1 MKGFRQRVLS
11 RSKDPNKT
19 KSKKGESSKDGTS
32 SPSQSNSQGAGQ
44 SPAVTTSS
52 SSTTLNDLRNKPLP
66 PNDGTSSS
74 GVVEQPPLNP
84 AALGA
89 MSAPDRF
96 NTGGG
101 SPSPRTPNRHGALP
115 PSVVI
120 SPSAPH
126 IPPPGAAETM
136 PHDLAP
142 PKAGA
147 KSSMFDRLQTTPKDV
162 PEGIRTPK
170 RQHSSR
176 FDISPLRELE
186 KLPGFQEVPP
196 NRRQDLFMQKID
208 QCNVIFD
215 FNDASADMKSKEIKR
230 LALHELL
237 DYVANNRQVITEAM
251 YPKVVEMFSKN
262 LFRPI
267 PPPMNPQGEAFDPEE
282 DEPVLEVAWPHIQVV
297 YEFFLRFIESQDFNT
312 NIAKAFIDHSFV
324 LQLLELFDSEDPR
337 ERDFLKT
344 TLHRIYGKF
353 LNLRSYIRRS
363 INNTE
368 RFNGI
373 AELLEILG
381 SIINGFALPLKEEHK
396 LFLTRVLIPLHKVK
410 RLSMYH
416 PQLAYCI
423 VQFLEKDAALTEEV
437 VLGLL
442 RYWPKVNSTKEVM
455 FLNEVEDIFEVM
467 DPAEF
472 AKVQEP
478 LFHQLAKSVAS
489 PHFQVAE
496 RALYFWNN
504 EYFCNLVSDNVEI
517 ILPIMFAPL
526 YENSKG
532 HWNRTIHG
540 MVYNAMK
547 LFMEI
552 NPQLFDD
559 CSHDYTEHQ
568 NNAEAR
574 EQARGNKW
582 KALEEQAGR
591 SKTNRIAL
599 PTGSAYPS
607 RKKTTTLRED
617 DVDPMKEENQ
627 KRLDSL
633 KLQDGDRRERRPNHD
648 RQNSSNS
655 ISVLD
660 FGFDTDANRSVS
672 GTSTTAVVGLVS
684 SSTSTVPKKELYG
697 DPETSDHSFIDDQ
710 ASLLS

>member
-1 MKGFRQRVLS
+1 MKRFGAKVLS
-11 RSKDPNKT
+11 RRGDSSKS
-19 KSKKGESSKDGTS
+19 SKKNKDSKDGTA
-32 SPSQSNSQGAGQ
+32 SPNAASRDANQ
-44 SPAVTTSS
+44 SPVLTPSSS
-52 SSTTLNDLRNKPLP
+52 SSTLNDIRNKPLP
-66 PNDGTSSS
+66 PNNAVHGDHG
-74 GVVEQPPLNP
+74 
-84 AALGA
+84 ALGA
-89 MSAPDRF
+89 QTQLGPPGNPGVPDRYGSSIGPQAPGA
-96 NTGGG
+96 NGG
-101 SPSPRTPNRHGALP
+101 STPARHGQLP
-115 PSVVI
+115 PTVII

-126 IPPPGAAETM
+126 VPPPGAAETM

-142 PKAGA
+142 PKAGQ
-147 KSSMFDRLQTTPKDV
+147 KSLMYDRLHQTPKDV
-162 PEGIRTPK
+162 LEGPKTPR

-176 FDISPLRELE
+176 FDISAHRELE
-186 KLPGFQEVPP
+186 KLPGFHEVPP
-196 NRRQDLFMQKID
+196 GRREDLFMKKIE

-237 DYVANNRQVITEAM
+237 DYVANNRQVITEPM
-251 YPKVVEMFSKN
+251 YPVVVNMFAKN

-312 NIAKAFIDHSFV
+312 NIAKAYIDHSFV

-353 LNLRSYIRRS
+353 LNLRSFIRRS
-363 INNTE
+363 INNVFFQFTYETE

-410 RLSMYH
+410 SLSMYH

-423 VQFLEKDAALTEEV
+423 VQFLEKDASLTEEV

-559 CSHDYTEHQ
+559 CSHEYTEQQ
-568 NNAEAR
+568 NSAASREALR
-574 EQARGNKW
+574 ERKWAAIQEQANRR
-582 KALEEQAGR
+582 KAAMA
-591 SKTNRIAL
+591 N
-599 PTGSAYPS
+599 GSAGGSTSGPPV
-607 RKKTTTLRED
+607 RNMPNPMPRLDEVDAAED
-617 DVDPMKEENQ
+617 NQ

-633 KLQDGDRRERRPNHD
+633 KLQDGDRRDRRPGMHE
-648 RQNSSNS
+648 RQNSVGS
-655 ISVLD
+655 
-660 FGFDTDANRSVS
+660 ARS
-672 GTSTTAVVGLVS
+672 
-684 SSTSTVPKKELYG
+684 
-697 DPETSDHSFIDDQ
+697 Q
-710 ASLLS
+710 R

>member
-1 MKGFRQRVLS
+1 MKGFRQRVHEQLS
-11 RSKDPNKT
+11 RAKDPSKSS
-19 KSKKGESSKDGTS
+19 KSKNKESKDGTS
-32 SPSQSNSQGAGQ
+32 SPSQSTASRDAGQ
-44 SPAVTTSS
+44 SPVATPS
-52 SSTTLNDLRNKPLP
+52 SSTTTLSDPRNKPLP
-66 PNDGTSSS
+66 PND
-74 GVVEQPPLNP
+74 
-84 AALGA
+84 
-89 MSAPDRF
+89 DRF
-96 NTGGG
+96 NSMGTV
-101 SPSPRTPNRHGALP
+101 SPSAGGPGTPNRHGQLP
-115 PSVVI
+115 PSVII

-126 IPPPGAAETM
+126 VPPPGSAETM

-142 PKAGA
+142 PKAGQ
-147 KSSMFDRLQTTPKDV
+147 KSHMFDRLQTTPKDV

-176 FDISPLRELE
+176 FDISPQRELE
-186 KLPGFQEVPP
+186 KLPGFHEVPP

-215 FNDASADMKSKEIKR
+215 FIDASGDMKSKEIKR

-251 YPKVVEMFSKN
+251 YPRVVDMFSKN

-312 NIAKAFIDHSFV
+312 NIAKAYIDHSFV

-363 INNTE
+363 INNVFFQFVYETE

-396 LFLTRVLIPLHKVK
+396 LFLTRSLIPLHKPK
-410 RLSMYH
+410 SLSMYH

-574 EQARGNKW
+574 EQARANKW
-582 KALEEQAGR
+582 KALTEQAA
-591 SKTNRIAL
+591 NRQKL
-599 PTGSAYPS
+599 NGSARPRAVSSPS
-607 RKKTTTLRED
+607 RTKINAPLRIDE
-617 DVDPMKEENQ
+617 VDPITEDNQ

-633 KLQDGDRRERRPNHD
+633 KLQDADRRERRPAHD
-648 RQNSSNS
+648 RQNSKVLARASFVFPSLFS
-655 ISVLD
+655 ILSSRVAAASREEVVIDDGSRKSVRVPE
-660 FGFDTDANRSVS
+660 ARKV
-672 GTSTTAVVGLVS
+672 TAI
-684 SSTSTVPKKELYG
+684 
-697 DPETSDHSFIDDQ
+697 DPEVLVPH
-710 ASLLS
+710 

>member
-1 MKGFRQRVLS
+1 MKRFGARVLS
-11 RSKDPNKT
+11 RGKDSSKS
-19 KSKKGESSKDGTS
+19 SKKNKDSKDGTA
-32 SPSQSNSQGAGQ
+32 SPNAAASNQ
-44 SPAVTTSS
+44 SPVLTPS
-52 SSTTLNDLRNKPLP
+52 SSTSTLNDIRNKPLP
-66 PNDGTSSS
+66 PNNAAHPDHAALG
-74 GVVEQPPLNP
+74 GQAQPGNP
-84 AALGA
+84 AANPGA
-89 MSAPDRF
+89 QDRF
-96 NTGGG
+96 NAGGPG
-101 SPSPRTPNRHGALP
+101 QGANGAGTPARHGPLP
-115 PSVVI
+115 PTVII

-126 IPPPGAAETM
+126 VPPPGAAETM

-142 PKAGA
+142 PKAGQ
-147 KSSMFDRLQTTPKDV
+147 KSLMYDRLQQTPKDV
-162 PEGIRTPK
+162 LEGPKTPR

-176 FDISPLRELE
+176 FDISAHRELE
-186 KLPGFQEVPP
+186 KLPGFHEVPP
-196 NRRQDLFMQKID
+196 GRREDLFMKKIE

-215 FNDASADMKSKEIKR
+215 FNDASADMKPKEIKR

-237 DYVANNRQVITEAM
+237 DYVANNRQVITEPM
-251 YPKVVEMFSKN
+251 YPVVVGMFAKN

-312 NIAKAFIDHSFV
+312 NIAKAYIDHSFV

-353 LNLRSYIRRS
+353 LNLRSFIRRS
-363 INNTE
+363 INNVFFQFTYETE

-396 LFLTRVLIPLHKVK
+396 LFLTRVLIPMHKVK
-410 RLSMYH
+410 SLSMYH

-423 VQFLEKDAALTEEV
+423 VQFLEKDASLTEEV

-442 RYWPKVNSTKEVM
+442 RFWPKVNSTKEVM

-559 CSHDYTEHQ
+559 CSHEYTEQQ
-568 NNAEAR
+568 NSAASREALRQRKWAAIQDQANRRNGVNGNGNANPAAGAPAGGALASAQWVAGSGLPRVDEAD
-574 EQARGNKW
+574 A
-582 KALEEQAGR
+582 A
-591 SKTNRIAL
+591 
-599 PTGSAYPS
+599 
-607 RKKTTTLRED
+607 ED
-617 DVDPMKEENQ
+617 NQ
-627 KRLDSL
+627 KRLNSL
-633 KLQDGDRRERRPNHD
+633 KLQDGDRAGRRPDMHD
-648 RQNSSNS
+648 RQNSVGS
-655 ISVLD
+655 
-660 FGFDTDANRSVS
+660 ARSR
-672 GTSTTAVVGLVS
+672 
-684 SSTSTVPKKELYG
+684 
-697 DPETSDHSFIDDQ
+697 
-710 ASLLS
+710 

>member
-1 MKGFRQRVLS
+1 MQNYAAKS
-11 RSKDPNKT
+11 
-19 KSKKGESSKDGTS
+19 SKKNKDSKDGTS
-32 SPSQSNSQGAGQ
+32 SPSSRDSNQ
-44 SPAVTTSS
+44 SPNLTPS
-52 SSTTLNDLRNKPLP
+52 SSTSTLNDLRNKPLP
-66 PNDGTSSS
+66 QNTGHGGDHGGANQPS
-74 GVVEQPPLNP
+74 G
-84 AALGA
+84 
-89 MSAPDRF
+89 S
-96 NTGGG
+96 GGG
-101 SPSPRTPNRHGALP
+101 SQQSLADRFASLGSSASPNGANAAGRGP
-115 PSVVI
+115 PTVVI
-120 SPSAPH
+120 SPTPGH
-126 IPPPGAAETM
+126 VPPPGATETM
-136 PHDLAP
+136 PHELAP
-142 PKAGA
+142 PKAGQ
-147 KSSMFDRLQTTPKDV
+147 KSLMINRMDNRDAI
-162 PEGIRTPK
+162 PEGLRTPK

-176 FDISPLRELE
+176 FDISAHRELE
-186 KLPGFQEVPP
+186 KLPGFHEVPP
-196 NRRQDLFMQKID
+196 NRRQELFMQKID

-215 FNDASADMKSKEIKR
+215 FNDASGDMKAKEIKR

-237 DYVANNRQVITEAM
+237 DYVANNRQVITEPM
-251 YPKVVEMFSKN
+251 YPRVVDMFSKN

-267 PPPMNPQGEAFDPEE
+267 PPPLNPQGEAFDPEE

-312 NIAKAFIDHSFV
+312 NIAKAYIDHSFV
-324 LQLLELFDSEDPR
+324 LQLLDLFDSEDPR

-353 LNLRSYIRRS
+353 LNLRSFIRRS
-363 INNTE
+363 INNVFFQFTYETE

-396 LFLTRVLIPLHKVK
+396 IFLTRVLLPLHKPK
-410 RLSMYH
+410 SLSMYH

-423 VQFLEKDAALTEEV
+423 VQFLEKDASLTEDV

-559 CSHDYTEHQ
+559 CSHDYTEQQ
-568 NNAEAR
+568 NSAAAR
-574 EQARGNKW
+574 EA
-582 KALEEQAGR
+582 
-591 SKTNRIAL
+591 
-599 PTGSAYPS
+599 
-607 RKKTTTLRED
+607 LRERKWAALAQQAD
-617 DVDPMKEENQ
+617 ERRAAMGLSPAAQPGRAQGGNLPPLAEVDPAAEDNQ

-633 KLQDGDRRERRPNHD
+633 KLQDATSQQNTHER
-648 RQNSSNS
+648 
-655 ISVLD
+655 
-660 FGFDTDANRSVS
+660 
-672 GTSTTAVVGLVS
+672 
-684 SSTSTVPKKELYG
+684 
-697 DPETSDHSFIDDQ
+697 Q
-710 ASLLS
+710 ASVGSTRSR

>member
-1 MKGFRQRVLS
+1 MASAMKGFRQRLS
-11 RSKDPNKT
+11 RNKSE
-19 KSKKGESSKDGTS
+19 KSSKKKDSTSGAS
-32 SPSQSNSQGAGQ
+32 SPSHGA
-44 SPAVTTSS
+44 SS
-52 SSTTLNDLRNKPLP
+52 SPSGSAQGTPSSSQTQLTDGRNKPLP
-66 PNDGTSSS
+66 SGDASNNANSAQQGQIGGASSAN
-74 GVVEQPPLNP
+74 GPQF
-84 AALGA
+84 AGQQATGMGGA
-89 MSAPDRF
+89 NNA
-96 NTGGG
+96 GG
-101 SPSPRTPNRHGALP
+101 SGPGTPNRSNQGLA
-115 PSVVI
+115 PSVII

-126 IPPPGAAETM
+126 IPPPGAPETM
-136 PHDLAP
+136 PGDLLP
-142 PKAGA
+142 PKAGT
-147 KSSMFDRLQTTPKDV
+147 KSMSFDRLQTTPKDTV
-162 PEGIRTPK
+162 EGIRTPK

-176 FDISPLRELE
+176 FDISDQRQRELE
-186 KLPGFQEVPP
+186 KLPGFHEVPP
-196 NRRQDLFMQKID
+196 NKREELFMQKLD
-208 QCNVIFD
+208 QCNIIFD
-215 FNDASADMKSKEIKR
+215 FNDQTGDMKSKEIKR

-237 DYVANNRQVITEAM
+237 DYVANNRQVITEKM
-251 YPKVVEMFSKN
+251 YPRVVDMFAKN

-312 NIAKAFIDHSFV
+312 NIAKAHIDHSFV
-324 LQLLELFDSEDPR
+324 LNLLELFDSEDPR

-363 INNTE
+363 INNVFFQFTYETE

-410 RLSMYH
+410 SLSMYH

-478 LFHQLAKSVAS
+478 LFNQLAKSVAS

-504 EYFCNLVSDNVEI
+504 EYFCNLVSDNVEV

-547 LFMEI
+547 LFMEV

-559 CSHDYTEHQ
+559 CSHDYAESQ
-568 NNAEAR
+568 NNATERQKSRESRWETLEKLAEAR
-574 EQARGNKW
+574 KNGTVVDKPAANIGSPMRVEDSDPLSQGRLE
-582 KALEEQAGR
+582 ALR
-591 SKTNRIAL
+591 
-599 PTGSAYPS
+599 
-607 RKKTTTLRED
+607 
-617 DVDPMKEENQ
+617 
-627 KRLDSL
+627 
-633 KLQDGDRRERRPNHD
+633 LQDDANAPKERRPQEFE
-648 RQNSSNS
+648 RQGSQT
-655 ISVLD
+655 SV
-660 FGFDTDANRSVS
+660 R
-672 GTSTTAVVGLVS
+672 
-684 SSTSTVPKKELYG
+684 
-697 DPETSDHSFIDDQ
+697 
-710 ASLLS
+710 

>member
-1 MKGFRQRVLS
+1 MKRFGARVLS
-11 RSKDPNKT
+11 RGKDSSKS
-19 KSKKGESSKDGTS
+19 SKKNKDSKDGTA
-32 SPSQSNSQGAGQ
+32 SPNASARDSNQ
-44 SPAVTTSS
+44 SPVVTPS
-52 SSTTLNDLRNKPLP
+52 SSTSTLNDIRNKPLP
-66 PNDGTSSS
+66 PNSAAHADH
-74 GVVEQPPLNP
+74 
-84 AALGA
+84 AALAAQAQLG
-89 MSAPDRF
+89 STGVSPSVPDRF
-96 NTGGG
+96 GGG
-101 SPSPRTPNRHGALP
+101 AAGQPQGANGGSTPARHGALP
-115 PSVVI
+115 PTVII

-126 IPPPGAAETM
+126 VPPPGAPETM

-142 PKAGA
+142 PKAGQ
-147 KSSMFDRLQTTPKDV
+147 KSLMFDRLHQTPKDV
-162 PEGIRTPK
+162 LEGPKTPR

-176 FDISPLRELE
+176 FDISAHRELE
-186 KLPGFQEVPP
+186 KLPGFHEVPP
-196 NRRQDLFMQKID
+196 GRREDLFMKKIE

-237 DYVANNRQVITEAM
+237 DYVANNRQVITEPM
-251 YPKVVEMFSKN
+251 YPVVVGMFAKN

-312 NIAKAFIDHSFV
+312 NIAKAYIDHSFV

-353 LNLRSYIRRS
+353 LNLRSFIRRS
-363 INNTE
+363 INNVFFQFTYETE

-410 RLSMYH
+410 SLSMYH

-423 VQFLEKDAALTEEV
+423 VQFLEKDASLTEEV

-559 CSHDYTEHQ
+559 CSHEYTEQQ
-568 NNAEAR
+568 NSAATREALR
-574 EQARGNKW
+574 QRKWAAIQDQANRR
-582 KALEEQAGR
+582 KAV
-591 SKTNRIAL
+591 N
-599 PTGSAYPS
+599 GSAASAGPPPS
-607 RKKTTTLRED
+607 RMAPSTLPRVDEMQTAED
-617 DVDPMKEENQ
+617 NQ
-627 KRLDSL
+627 MRLDSL
-633 KLQDGDRRERRPNHD
+633 KLQDVDRRDHHRPGMHD
-648 RQNSSNS
+648 RQNS
-655 ISVLD
+655 
-660 FGFDTDANRSVS
+660 
-672 GTSTTAVVGLVS
+672 VGS
-684 SSTSTVPKKELYG
+684 ARG
-697 DPETSDHSFIDDQ
+697 Q
-710 ASLLS
+710 R

>member
-1 MKGFRQRVLS
+1 MKGFRQRVHEQLS
-11 RSKDPNKT
+11 RAKDSNKSS
-19 KSKKGESSKDGTS
+19 KSKNKDSKDGTS
-32 SPSQSNSQGAGQ
+32 SPSQGSSREAAQ
-44 SPAVTTSS
+44 SPVATPS
-52 SSTTLNDLRNKPLP
+52 SSTTALSDPRNKPLP
-66 PNDGTSSS
+66 PNDGGALNASTSSPALQPQS
-74 GVVEQPPLNP
+74 GSINSLNP
-84 AALGA
+84 GHSTMAN
-89 MSAPDRF
+89 PDRF
-96 NTGGG
+96 NSIGGG
-101 SPSPRTPNRHGALP
+101 APSAGGPGTPSRHGQLP
-115 PSVVI
+115 PSVII

-142 PKAGA
+142 PKAGQ
-147 KSSMFDRLQTTPKDV
+147 KSLMFDRLQTTPKDV

-176 FDISPLRELE
+176 FDISPQRELE
-186 KLPGFQEVPP
+186 KLPGFHEVPP

-215 FNDASADMKSKEIKR
+215 FNDASGDMKSKEIKR

-251 YPKVVEMFSKN
+251 YPRVVDMFSKN

-312 NIAKAFIDHSFV
+312 NIAKAYIDHSFV

-363 INNTE
+363 MNNVFFQFIYETE

-410 RLSMYH
+410 SLSMYH

-559 CSHDYTEHQ
+559 CSHDYTENQ

-574 EQARGNKW
+574 EQARESKW
-582 KALEEQAGR
+582 KALAEQAKRAKTNGVVRPSAVTNNSTR
-591 SKTNRIAL
+591 SKSKVDELDPIT
-599 PTGSAYPS
+599 
-607 RKKTTTLRED
+607 ED
-617 DVDPMKEENQ
+617 NQ

-633 KLQDGDRRERRPNHD
+633 KLQDGDRRERRPTHD
-648 RQNSSNS
+648 RQNSVGSS
-655 ISVLD
+655 
-660 FGFDTDANRSVS
+660 RS
-672 GTSTTAVVGLVS
+672 
-684 SSTSTVPKKELYG
+684 
-697 DPETSDHSFIDDQ
+697 Q
-710 ASLLS
+710 R